1 MTMELKNPFN
11 PQFGRRPTTFIGRS
25 DLINHLL
32 HSYDNLN
39 APERTT
45 IVSGLRGSGKTSLLS
60 DVSFRL
66 ENDSEWI
73 VINLACNDNLLSNT
87 LEMILF
93 KLEQRESNFPS
104 IKKVSITV
112 PLINVEIEKAKKRY
126 ESFYPTLLQV
136 LEELRRLEL
145 KLLIIV
151 DEVNNSKEMKEFAST
166 YQLVIR
172 EEYEVALLM
181 AGLPQHV
188 DSILNDKVLTFLWRS
203 NHIHLSLIDPY
214 FMKLAYEEEFKKRG
228 VVIEEDALEYAYLST
243 AGYPYL
249 YQLIGYHLWEQE
261 ITEDKIALKDV
272 RRAVEH
278 SKASLYQNVYSIIYR
293 DLTVVEQKFIL
304 TMCNFEM
311 PVETGKMREQMKKG
325 SAYINAYRERLIRI
339 GIIEVVGH
347 GSFQFSLPFFKDYL
361 VEQGKRLNFMY
372 SN

>member
-1 MTMELKNPFN
+1 MNVELRNPFN
-11 PQFGRRPTTFIGRS
+11 PQFGRRPTTFIGRN

-32 HSYDNLN
+32 GSYGNLN

-66 ENDSEWI
+66 ENNSDWI
-73 VINLACNDNLLSNT
+73 VINLACNETLLPNT

-93 KLEQRESNFPS
+93 KIEQRKLKLPAVN
-104 IKKVSITV
+104 KVSVTV
-112 PLINVEIEKAKKRY
+112 PLISMEIEKRQKQYA
-126 ESFYPTLLQV
+126 SFYPTFLQV
-136 LEELRRLEL
+136 LEELRGLEL
-145 KLLIIV
+145 KLLIII
-151 DEVNNSKEMKEFAST
+151 DEVNNSKEMREFAST

-181 AGLPQHV
+181 AGLPRHV
-188 DSILNDKVLTFLWRS
+188 DSVLNDKVLTFLWRA

-228 VVIEEDALEYAYLST
+228 VVIRNDALDYAYLST

-261 ITEDKIALKDV
+261 IRGDMITLKE
-272 RRAVEH
+272 VENAIEL

-293 DLTVVEQKFIL
+293 DLTTVEQKFIL
-304 TMCNFEM
+304 TMSKFDM
-311 PVETGKMREQMKKG
+311 PVETRKVREHLKKG
-325 SAYINAYRERLIRI
+325 SAYVNAYRERLIRI
-339 GIIEVVGH
+339 GIIEVTGH
-347 GSFQFSLPFFKDYL
+347 GAFQFSLPFFKEYII
-361 VEQGKRLNFMY
+361 EQEKRLKFN
-372 SN
+372 S